1 MSATIHLYNNFKE
14 LQKCP
19 IVGANAM
26 FQEENVLK
34 WYCIVVGPEG
44 SPYSGVPVR
53 FTLEFDNNYPNTPPK
68 AFFDTFFAYSGG
80 AQMRDEKGRIGV
92 CLDIFGNFGMVHTEW
107 KDNVGSGWSPSY
119 TVSTILL
126 TMQCLLS
133 DRDMISLRTEDI
145 KRTLE
150 SSRDYRCSVTGHNGA
165 SRDQWVPK
173 VFLSNEEINSYKAEN
188 GIVTELP
195 AKYDPLVDNYVCY
208 ITKETAAAG
217 ALLGFGIHV
226 ENARIGSLSSPC
238 EYLSKPAFENG
249 TRQSTLKKP
258 FEYWLPILI
267 HSGDW
272 LSTVKPRFLAAVA
285 TISKTLSFG
294 NVEHQN
300 VVKVC
305 SSLMNTLVVEI
316 MNARNNVTANDKFI
330 NGYFSI
336 YRLLKQFVADEILC
350 KEYIDSQLE
359 AFCQSVSNRN
369 KSKVPNLG
377 ELLIFLTVS
386 ERFTWKDIKE
396 FFLEESDARNVF
408 WYTVGN
414 HHNPPKF
421 PALLNPTVRG
431 SRPTQVFSATPVS
444 RNLIMYQVEFSK
456 LAASLS
462 LEFLDSNCGLAPTE
476 MRDKLKNIYG
486 SIDSV
491 ADWNGYFQ
499 WLEMIP
505 VPTDS
510 ERCDQLINAV
520 RLSNTQ
526 GYTGASAAAAP
537 SKKPPRKY

>member
-1 MSATIHLYNNFKE
+1 VIQAAARL
-14 LQKCP
+14 
-19 IVGANAM
+19 
-26 FQEENVLK
+26 
-34 WYCIVVGPEG
+34 G
-44 SPYSGVPVR
+44 SLWILDGI
-53 FTLEFDNNYPNTPPK
+53 
-68 AFFDTFFAYSGG
+68 G
-80 AQMRDEKGRIGV
+80 AQKSRI
-92 CLDIFGNFGMVHTEW
+92 L
-107 KDNVGSGWSPSY
+107 SG
-119 TVSTILL
+119 
-126 TMQCLLS
+126 
-133 DRDMISLRTEDI
+133 
-145 KRTLE
+145 
-150 SSRDYRCSVTGHNGA
+150 
-165 SRDQWVPK
+165 
-173 VFLSNEEINSYKAEN
+173 
-188 GIVTELP
+188 
-195 AKYDPLVDNYVCY
+195 
-208 ITKETAAAG
+208 
-217 ALLGFGIHV
+217 
-226 ENARIGSLSSPC
+226 
-238 EYLSKPAFENG
+238 
-249 TRQSTLKKP
+249 
-258 FEYWLPILI
+258 
-267 HSGDW
+267 
-272 LSTVKPRFLAAVA
+272 VA
-285 TISKTLSFG
+285 TISKALSFG
-294 NVEHQN
+294 TVEHQN

-359 AFCQSVSNRN
+359 AFCQSGSNRN

-421 PALLNPTVRG
+421 PALLNPTVQG
-431 SRPTQVFSATPVS
+431 TRPAQVFSATPVS

-486 SIDSV
+486 CIDSV
-491 ADWNGYFQ
+491 TDWNGYFQ
-499 WLEMIP
+499 WLEIP

-520 RLSNTQ
+520 RLSNSH

-537 SKKPPRKY
+537 SKKTPRKY